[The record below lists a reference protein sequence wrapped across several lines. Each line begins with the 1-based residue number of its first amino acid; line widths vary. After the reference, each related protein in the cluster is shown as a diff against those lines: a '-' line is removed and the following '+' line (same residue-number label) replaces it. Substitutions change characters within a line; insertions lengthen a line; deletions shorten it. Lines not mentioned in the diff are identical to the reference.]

1 MVHWRE
7 EGREGEREREREGG
21 LAARWPVGRVGVGIV
36 RGRGKERGRAG
47 GEVASVEGR
56 RGYSERE
63 RERKGEGWWQGGQW

>member
-1 MVHWRE
+1 M
-7 EGREGEREREREGG
+7 
-21 LAARWPVGRVGVGIV
+21 GRVGVGIV